1 MTQKTRLRA
10 LHVGRFTLALWLTLA
25 LSFERV
31 SAQEAELRDALR
43 SLLGADEA
51 ERDKASIALAR
62 SGDPRVAAF
71 LDALQEGSVYLWDG
85 AVVIR
90 GPAAEENGEETPPP
104 LLDSLTREVLQR
116 AGAAAVVPSSE
127 LKEPELSRRARLNV
141 VRDLKLLLDL
151 GAPELEKRIAVLQK
165 FGDLR
170 QAKYIPAL
178 EAALRTE
185 TNAKARYVARE
196 SMALIR
202 LGAGIDSGSAD
213 ELTAA
218 ATELGELRSLR
229 GESLLVE
236 TLAAIAKAPN
246 SAALESLRR
255 ACDEACAASQRY
267 HKYVRGFEYLF
278 SGLSLGSILVLMAL
292 GLSITFGL
300 MGVINMAHGELMMI
314 GAYATY
320 EVQQVFVKH
329 LSAGAFDWYFLA
341 ALPASFLA
349 AAAVGFLIELLVIR
363 HLYGRPLE
371 TLLATWGVGL
381 ILIQAVRVRYG
392 DNIAVNSPTWLRG
405 GIEVFHDSTLPYN
418 RCYIIVLTI
427 VAVALL
433 YTLMRFT
440 RLGLLVRAATQ
451 NRETASSLGVN
462 TRRVDGYTF
471 ALGAGIAG
479 VAGYALTLI
488 GGVTP
493 DMGQNYVVDSFLV
506 VVTGGVGELAGVIC
520 SGLGLG
526 VLNKLLEP
534 YAGAVFGKVLILVIV
549 VAFIQWRPAGIFA
562 PKGRLADG

>member
-1 MTQKTRLRA
+1 MTRRYRLAA
-10 LHVGRFTLALWLTLA
+10 LTALLLALAARLEPA
-25 LSFERV
+25 PASDE
-31 SAQEAELRDALR
+31 ELRSALR
-43 SLLGADEA
+43 SLLSADEA
-51 ERDKASIALAR
+51 EREKASSVLAG
-62 SGDPRVAAF
+62 SGDPRIASF
-71 LDALQEGSVYLWDG
+71 LDALEAGSVYTWEG
-85 AVVIR
+85 NVVIR
-90 GPAAEENGEETPPP
+90 GPASEDGGDEKPPP
-104 LLDSLTREVLQR
+104 VLDPLTREPLQR
-116 AGAAAVVPSSE
+116 AGAAAVVPSPE
-127 LKEPELSRRARLNV
+127 LKEPELPRRVRLNLI
-141 VRDLKLLLDL
+141 RDLKLLVELS
-151 GAPELEKRIAVLQK
+151 APEAEKRIAVLQK
-165 FGDLR
+165 CGDLR
-170 QAKYIPAL
+170 QAKHLPAL
-178 EAALRTE
+178 EAALKAE

-196 SMALIR
+196 SLCLIR
-202 LGAGIDSGSAD
+202 LGAGITTGSAGD
-213 ELTAA
+213 LALAA
-218 ATELGELRSLR
+218 RELGELRSLR
-229 GESLLVE
+229 GESLLDEVLSE
-236 TLAAIAKAPN
+236 IAKAPDP
-246 SAALESLRR
+246 APLEPLRQ
-255 ACDEACAASQRY
+255 ACAEARAAIQSY

-292 GLSITFGL
+292 GLSIIFGL

-320 EVQQVFVKH
+320 EVQQLFVSR
-329 LSAGAFDWYFLA
+329 LPAAAFDWYYIA
-341 ALPASFLA
+341 ALPASFLTA
-349 AAAVGFLIELLVIR
+349 GLVGYLIELLVIR

-405 GIEVFHDSTLPYN
+405 GFEVFHDSTVPYN
-418 RCYIIVLTI
+418 RCYIILLTLLC
-427 VAVALL
+427 VALL
-433 YTLMRFT
+433 YILMNYT

-526 VLNKLLEP
+526 VLNKFLEP
-534 YAGAVFGKVLILVIV
+534 YAGAVFGKVLILVLV
-549 VAFIQWRPAGIFA
+549 VFFIQWRPAGLFA
-562 PKGRLADG
+562 PRGRLADD